1 MANRKNFRADNT
13 YMISTDSTDNPKLG
27 AKVLSDGRESLFLDF
42 YLGYS
47 MAVSS
52 KTGKEY
58 KRVNNKREFLSLYLW
73 QAPRTPLERQQNK
86 ETLDLAK
93 KIRYERGQELLENQ
107 EGYRIGKQ
115 KKKEVNY
122 LDFMAD
128 YHASYTKK
136 DANQIRRARTV
147 FIDFLIDPKGE
158 LLPEKV
164 KGSMTKEEKETIRQS
179 NAKKEAQRER
189 KAQGLVVRPQQLT
202 MDLMR
207 SFTEYLIKRFTG
219 EGAHTLYARF
229 KKMILAAVEKDIL
242 RKNPCTGVSIK
253 KDYGQL
259 KKDILSQEEIVLL
272 ANTHYEKENPD
283 IHRAFIFCLYCG
295 LRWCD
300 VKDLTYANVD
310 YSNKLLKFEQSKTK
324 AHSAAS
330 GVVIPLNDGL
340 LHLIGQPKDGNRNQI
355 IFPLPSHTMCLKAL
369 RHWVAR
375 AGIQKHITWHCAR
388 HSCGTNLLSNGANIK
403 TVASILGHSGLAH
416 TEKYTRA
423 VDSLKQ
429 AAIDS
434 MPPLEID

>member
-115 KKKEVNY
+115 KKEEVNY

-147 FIDFLIDPKGE
+147 FIDFLIDPKMK

-164 KGSMTKEEKETIRQS
+164 TGSMTKEEKEDIRQS
-179 NAKKEAQRER
+179 NAKKETQRQR

-202 MDLMR
+202 KDLMKA
-207 SFTEYLIKRFTG
+207 FTEYLINRFTG
-219 EGAHTLYARF
+219 EGAHTVYGRF
-229 KKMILAAVEKDIL
+229 KKMILAALDKDIIA
-242 RKNPCTGVSIK
+242 KNPCRGVSIK

-259 KKDILSQEEIVLL
+259 KKEILSQEEIVLL

-434 MPPLEID
+434 MPPLEL

>member
-1 MANRKNFRADNT
+1 MAIKKNYRADNT
-13 YMISTDSTDNPKLG
+13 YLISTDTTDNPKLG
-27 AKVLSDGRESLFLDF
+27 AKVLNDGRESLFLDF
-42 YLGYS
+42 YFGYS
-47 MAVSS
+47 KVFNE
-52 KTGKEY
+52 KTGKETI
-58 KRVNNKREFLSLYLW
+58 KKNRRREYLSLYLW
-73 QAPRTPLERQQNK
+73 QAPRTQLERQQNK
-86 ETLDLAK
+86 ELLEIAK
-93 KIRYERGQELLENQ
+93 KIRFEREQELKEDKL
-107 EGYRIGKQ
+107 GYRL
-115 KKKEVNY
+115 KKEEVEINY
-122 LDFMAD
+122 LDFMAE

-147 FIDFLIDPKGE
+147 FIDFLIDPKGK
-158 LLPEKV
+158 LLPEKIT
-164 KGSMTKEEKETIRQS
+164 GSMTKEEKEDIRQS

-202 MDLMR
+202 KDLMKA
-207 SFTEYLIKRFTG
+207 FTEYLINRFTG
-219 EGAHTLYARF
+219 EGAHTVYGRF
-229 KKMILAAVEKDIL
+229 KKMILAALDKDIIA
-242 RKNPCTGVSIK
+242 KNPCRGVSIK

-259 KKDILSQEEIVLL
+259 KKEILSQEEIVLL

-434 MPPLEID
+434 MPPLEL

>member
-1 MANRKNFRADNT
+1 
-13 YMISTDSTDNPKLG
+13 
-27 AKVLSDGRESLFLDF
+27 
-42 YLGYS
+42 
-47 MAVSS
+47 
-52 KTGKEY
+52 
-58 KRVNNKREFLSLYLW
+58 
-73 QAPRTPLERQQNK
+73 
-86 ETLDLAK
+86 
-93 KIRYERGQELLENQ
+93 
-107 EGYRIGKQ
+107 
-115 KKKEVNY
+115 
-122 LDFMAD
+122 
-128 YHASYTKK
+128 
-136 DANQIRRARTV
+136 
-147 FIDFLIDPKGE
+147 
-158 LLPEKV
+158 
-164 KGSMTKEEKETIRQS
+164 MTKEEKETIRKS
-179 NAKKEAQRER
+179 NAKKEAERER
-189 KAQGLVVRPQQLT
+189 KAHGLVVRPQQLT
-202 MDLMR
+202 KDLMK
-207 SFTEYLIKRFTG
+207 SFTEYLINRFTG
-219 EGAHTLYARF
+219 EGAHTVYGRF
-229 KKMILAAVEKDIL
+229 KKMILAALDKDIIA
-242 RKNPCTGVSIK
+242 KNPCRGVSIK

-259 KKDILSQEEIVLL
+259 KKEILSQEEIVLL

-340 LHLIGQPKDGNRNQI
+340 LHLIGQPKDGNRYQI

-375 AGIQKHITWHCAR
+375 AGIQKHITWHCAH

>member
-115 KKKEVNY
+115 KKEEVNY

-147 FIDFLIDPKGE
+147 FIDFLIDPKGK
-158 LLPEKV
+158 LLPEKIT
-164 KGSMTKEEKETIRQS
+164 GSMTKEEKEAIRKS

-202 MDLMR
+202 KDLMKA
-207 SFTEYLIKRFTG
+207 FTEYLINRFTG
-219 EGAHTLYARF
+219 EGAHTVYGRF
-229 KKMILAAVEKDIL
+229 KKMILAALDKDIIA
-242 RKNPCTGVSIK
+242 KNPCRGVSIK

-259 KKDILSQEEIVLL
+259 KKEILSQEEIVLL

-423 VDSLKQ
+423 IDTLKQ

-434 MPPLEID
+434 MPPLEI

>member
-115 KKKEVNY
+115 KKEEVNY

-147 FIDFLIDPKGE
+147 FIDFLIDPKGK
-158 LLPEKV
+158 LLPEKI
-164 KGSMTKEEKETIRQS
+164 KGSMTKVEKETIRQS

-202 MDLMR
+202 KDLMKA
-207 SFTEYLIKRFTG
+207 FTEYLINRFTG
-219 EGAHTLYARF
+219 EGAHTVYGRF
-229 KKMILAAVEKDIL
+229 KKMILAALDKDIIA
-242 RKNPCTGVSIK
+242 KNPCRGVSIK

-259 KKDILSQEEIVLL
+259 KKEILSQEEIVLL

-310 YSNKLLKFEQSKTK
+310 HSNKLLKFEQSKTK

-375 AGIQKHITWHCAR
+375 AGIEKHITWHCAR

-434 MPPLEID
+434 MPPLNI

>member
-115 KKKEVNY
+115 KKEEVNY

-147 FIDFLIDPKGE
+147 FIDFLIDPKGK
-158 LLPEKV
+158 LLPEKI
-164 KGSMTKEEKETIRQS
+164 KGSMTKEEKETIRKS
-179 NAKKEAQRER
+179 NAKKEAERER
-189 KAQGLVVRPQQLT
+189 KAHGLVVRPQQLT
-202 MDLMR
+202 KDLMK
-207 SFTEYLIKRFTG
+207 SFTEYLINRFTG
-219 EGAHTLYARF
+219 EGAHTVYGRF
-229 KKMILAAVEKDIL
+229 KKMILAALDKDIIA
-242 RKNPCTGVSIK
+242 KNPCRGVSIK

-259 KKDILSQEEIVLL
+259 KKEILSQEEIVLL
-272 ANTHYEKENPD
+272 ANTHYDKENPD
-283 IHRAFIFCLYCG
+283 IRRAFIFCLYCG

-300 VKDLTYANVD
+300 VKDLTYANID

-340 LHLIGQPKDGNRNQI
+340 LALIGQPKDGNRNQI

-434 MPPLEID
+434 MPPLKLD

>member
-115 KKKEVNY
+115 KKEEVNY

-147 FIDFLIDPKGE
+147 FIDFLIDPKMK

-164 KGSMTKEEKETIRQS
+164 TGSMTKEEKEDIRQS
-179 NAKKEAQRER
+179 NAKKETQRER

-202 MDLMR
+202 KDLMKA
-207 SFTEYLIKRFTG
+207 FTEYLINRFTG
-219 EGAHTLYARF
+219 EGAHTVYGRF
-229 KKMILAAVEKDIL
+229 KKMILAALDKDIIA
-242 RKNPCTGVSIK
+242 KNPCRGVSIK

-259 KKDILSQEEIVLL
+259 KKEILSQEEIVLL

-375 AGIQKHITWHCAR
+375 AGIEKHITWHCAR

-434 MPPLEID
+434 MPPLEI

>member
-1 MANRKNFRADNT
+1 MAIKKNYRADNT
-13 YMISTDSTDNPKLG
+13 YLISTDTTDNPKLG
-27 AKVLSDGRESLFLDF
+27 AKVLNDGRESLFLDF
-42 YLGYS
+42 YFGYS
-47 MAVSS
+47 KVFNE
-52 KTGKEY
+52 KTGKETI
-58 KRVNNKREFLSLYLW
+58 KKNRRREYLSLYLW
-73 QAPRTPLERQQNK
+73 QAPRTQLERQQNK
-86 ETLDLAK
+86 ELLEIAK
-93 KIRYERGQELLENQ
+93 KIRFEREQELKEDKL
-107 EGYRIGKQ
+107 GYRL
-115 KKKEVNY
+115 KKEEVEINY
-122 LDFMAD
+122 LDFMAE

-147 FIDFLIDPKGE
+147 FIDFLIDPKGK
-158 LLPEKV
+158 LLPEKIT
-164 KGSMTKEEKETIRQS
+164 GSMTEEEKEAVRKS
-179 NAKKEAQRER
+179 NAKKEAQREK

-202 MDLMR
+202 KDLMKA
-207 SFTEYLIKRFTG
+207 FTEYLINRFTG
-219 EGAHTLYARF
+219 EGAHTVYGRF
-229 KKMILAAVEKDIL
+229 KKMILAALDKDIIA
-242 RKNPCTGVSIK
+242 KNPCRGVSIK

-259 KKDILSQEEIVLL
+259 KKEILSQEEIVLL

-434 MPPLEID
+434 MPPLDI

>member
-1 MANRKNFRADNT
+1 MAIKKNYRADNT
-13 YMISTDSTDNPKLG
+13 YLISTDTTYNPKLG
-27 AKVLSDGRESLFLDF
+27 AKVLNDGRESLFLDF
-42 YLGYS
+42 YFGYS
-47 MAVSS
+47 KVFNE
-52 KTGKEY
+52 KTGKETI
-58 KRVNNKREFLSLYLW
+58 KKNRRREYLSLYLW
-73 QAPRTPLERQQNK
+73 QAPRTQLERQQNK
-86 ETLDLAK
+86 ELLEIAK
-93 KIRYERGQELLENQ
+93 KIRFEREQELKEDKL
-107 EGYRIGKQ
+107 GYRL
-115 KKKEVNY
+115 KKEEVEINY
-122 LDFMAD
+122 LDFMAE
-128 YHASYTKK
+128 YHGSYTKK

-147 FIDFLIDPKGE
+147 FIDFLIDPKGK
-158 LLPEKV
+158 LLPEKIT
-164 KGSMTKEEKETIRQS
+164 GSMTEEEKEAVRKS
-179 NAKKEAQRER
+179 NAKKEAQREK

-202 MDLMR
+202 KDLMKA
-207 SFTEYLIKRFTG
+207 FTEYLINRFTG
-219 EGAHTLYARF
+219 EGAHTVYGRF
-229 KKMILAAVEKDIL
+229 KKMILAALDKDIIA
-242 RKNPCTGVSIK
+242 KNPCRGVSIK

-259 KKDILSQEEIVLL
+259 KKEILSQEEIVLL

-434 MPPLEID
+434 FPPLPID

>member
-1 MANRKNFRADNT
+1 MAIKKNYRADNT
-13 YMISTDSTDNPKLG
+13 YLISTDTTDNPKLG
-27 AKVLSDGRESLFLDF
+27 AKVLNDGRESLFLDF
-42 YLGYS
+42 YFGYS
-47 MAVSS
+47 KVFNE
-52 KTGKEY
+52 KTGKETI
-58 KRVNNKREFLSLYLW
+58 KKNRRREYLSLYLW
-73 QAPRTPLERQQNK
+73 QAPRTQLERQQNK
-86 ETLDLAK
+86 ELLEIAK
-93 KIRYERGQELLENQ
+93 KIRFEREQELKEDKL
-107 EGYRIGKQ
+107 GYRL
-115 KKKEVNY
+115 KKEEVEINY
-122 LDFMAD
+122 LDFMAE

-147 FIDFLIDPKGE
+147 FIDFLIDPKGK
-158 LLPEKV
+158 LLPEKIT
-164 KGSMTKEEKETIRQS
+164 GSMTEEEKEAVRKS
-179 NAKKEAQRER
+179 NAKKEAQREK

-202 MDLMR
+202 KDLIKA
-207 SFTEYLIKRFTG
+207 FTEYLINRFTG
-219 EGAHTLYARF
+219 EGAHTVYGRF
-229 KKMILAAVEKDIL
+229 KKMILAALDKDIIA
-242 RKNPCTGVSIK
+242 KNPCRGVSIK

-259 KKDILSQEEIVLL
+259 KKEILSQEEIVLL

-434 MPPLEID
+434 FPPLPID

>member
-42 YLGYS
+42 YLGYF

-115 KKKEVNY
+115 KKEEVNY

-147 FIDFLIDPKGE
+147 FIDFLIDPKGK
-158 LLPEKV
+158 LLLEKI
-164 KGSMTKEEKETIRQS
+164 KGSMTKEEKEAIHKS
-179 NAKKEAQRER
+179 NAKKEAERER
-189 KAQGLVVRPQQLT
+189 KARGLVVRPQQLT
-202 MDLMR
+202 KDLMK
-207 SFTEYLIKRFTG
+207 SFTEYLINRFTG
-219 EGAHTLYARF
+219 EGAHTVYGRF
-229 KKMILAAVEKDIL
+229 KKMILAALDKDIIA
-242 RKNPCTGVSIK
+242 KNPCRGVSIK
-253 KDYGQL
+253 KDNGQL
-259 KKDILSQEEIVLL
+259 KKEILSQEEVVLL

-283 IHRAFIFCLYCG
+283 IRRAFIFCLYCG

-375 AGIQKHITWHCAR
+375 AGIEKHITWHCAR

-434 MPPLEID
+434 MPPLDI

>member
-115 KKKEVNY
+115 KKEEVNY

-147 FIDFLIDPKGE
+147 FIDFLIDPKMK

-164 KGSMTKEEKETIRQS
+164 KGDMTKEEKETICKS
-179 NAKKEAQRER
+179 NAKKEAEREM
-189 KAQGLVVRPQQLT
+189 KAHGLVVRPQQLT
-202 MDLMR
+202 KDLMKA
-207 SFTEYLIKRFTG
+207 FTEYLINRFTG
-219 EGAHTLYARF
+219 EGAHTVYGRF
-229 KKMILAAVEKDIL
+229 KKMILAALDKDIIA
-242 RKNPCTGVSIK
+242 KNPCRGVSIK

-259 KKDILSQEEIVLL
+259 KKEILSQEEIVLL

-434 MPPLEID
+434 MPPLEL

>member
-115 KKKEVNY
+115 KKEDVNY

-147 FIDFLIDPKGE
+147 FIDFLIDPKGK
-158 LLPEKV
+158 LLPEKI
-164 KGSMTKEEKETIRQS
+164 KGSMTKEEKETIRKS
-179 NAKKEAQRER
+179 NAKKEAERER
-189 KAQGLVVRPQQLT
+189 KAHGLVVRPQHLT
-202 MDLMR
+202 KDLMKA
-207 SFTEYLIKRFTG
+207 FTEYLINRFTG
-219 EGAHTLYARF
+219 EGAHTVYGRF
-229 KKMILAAVEKDIL
+229 KKMILAALDKDIIAQ
-242 RKNPCTGVSIK
+242 NPCRGVSIK
-253 KDYGQL
+253 KDDGQL
-259 KKDILSQEEIVLL
+259 KKEILSQEEIVLL

-340 LHLIGQPKDGNRNQI
+340 LALIGQPKDGNRNQI

-375 AGIQKHITWHCAR
+375 AGIEKHITWHCAR

-403 TVASILGHSGLAH
+403 HPRSQRSRSHRKIHP
-416 TEKYTRA
+416 RR
-423 VDSLKQ
+423 
-429 AAIDS
+429 
-434 MPPLEID
+434 

>member
-115 KKKEVNY
+115 KKEEINY

-147 FIDFLIDPKGE
+147 FIDFLIDPKGK
-158 LLPEKV
+158 LLPEKIM
-164 KGSMTKEEKETIRQS
+164 GSMTKEEKETIRKS
-179 NAKKEAQRER
+179 NAKKEAERER
-189 KAQGLVVRPQQLT
+189 KAYGLVVHPQQLT
-202 MDLMR
+202 KDLMK
-207 SFTEYLIKRFTG
+207 SFTEYLINRFTG
-219 EGAHTLYARF
+219 EGAHTVYGRF
-229 KKMILAAVEKDIL
+229 KKMILAALDKDIIA
-242 RKNPCTGVSIK
+242 KNPCRGVSIK
-253 KDYGQL
+253 KDNGQL
-259 KKDILSQEEIVLL
+259 KKEILSQEEVVLL

-403 TVASILGHSGLAH
+403 TVASILGHSGLDH

-434 MPPLEID
+434 MPPLEF

>member
-115 KKKEVNY
+115 KKEEVNY

-147 FIDFLIDPKGE
+147 FIDFLIDPKGK
-158 LLPEKV
+158 LLPEKIT
-164 KGSMTKEEKETIRQS
+164 GSMTKEEKEAIRQS

-202 MDLMR
+202 KDLMKA
-207 SFTEYLIKRFTG
+207 FTEYLINRFTG
-219 EGAHTLYARF
+219 EGAHTVYGRF
-229 KKMILAAVEKDIL
+229 KKMILAALDKDIIA
-242 RKNPCTGVSIK
+242 KNPCRGVSIK

-259 KKDILSQEEIVLL
+259 KKEILSQEEIVLL

-283 IHRAFIFCLYCG
+283 IRRAFIFCLYCG

-340 LHLIGQPKDGNRNQI
+340 LALIGQPKDGNRNQI

-375 AGIQKHITWHCAR
+375 AGIEKHITWHCAR

-434 MPPLEID
+434 FPPLPID

>member
-1 MANRKNFRADNT
+1 MAIRKNYRADNT
-13 YMISTDSTDNPKLG
+13 YIISTDTTDNPKLG
-27 AKVLSDGRESLFLDF
+27 AKVLNDGRESLFLDYYF
-42 YLGYS
+42 GYTK
-47 MAVSS
+47 VYND
-52 KTGKEY
+52 KTGKETV
-58 KRVNNKREFLSLYLW
+58 KKDRKREYLSLYLW
-73 QAPRTPLERQQNK
+73 QAPRTQLERQQNK
-86 ETLDLAK
+86 EMLEMAK
-93 KIRYERGQELLENQ
+93 KIRFEREQELKEDKL
-107 EGYRIGKQ
+107 GYRL
-115 KKKEVNY
+115 KKEEVEINY

-147 FIDFLIDPKGE
+147 FIDFLIDPKGK
-158 LLPEKV
+158 LIPEKI
-164 KGSMTKEEKETIRQS
+164 KGSMTKEETIRKS
-179 NAKKEAQRER
+179 NAKKEAERER
-189 KAQGLVVRPQQLT
+189 KAHGLVVRPQQLT
-202 MDLMR
+202 KDLMK
-207 SFTEYLIKRFTG
+207 SFTEYLINRFTG
-219 EGAHTLYARF
+219 EGAHTVYGRF
-229 KKMILAAVEKDIL
+229 KKMILAALDKDIIA
-242 RKNPCTGVSIK
+242 KNPCRGVSIK
-253 KDYGQL
+253 KDNGQL
-259 KKDILSQEEIVLL
+259 KKEILSQEEVVLL

-434 MPPLEID
+434 MPPLEI

>member
-27 AKVLSDGRESLFLDF
+27 AKALSDGRESLFLDF

-93 KIRYERGQELLENQ
+93 KIRYERGQELLESQ

-115 KKKEVNY
+115 KKEEVNY

-147 FIDFLIDPKGE
+147 FIDFLIDPKGK
-158 LLPEKV
+158 LLPEKIM
-164 KGSMTKEEKETIRQS
+164 GSMTKEEKETIRKS
-179 NAKKEAQRER
+179 NAKKEAERER
-189 KAQGLVVRPQQLT
+189 KARGLVVRPQQLT
-202 MDLMR
+202 KDLMKA
-207 SFTEYLIKRFTG
+207 FTEYLINRFTG
-219 EGAHTLYARF
+219 EGAHTVYGRF
-229 KKMILAAVEKDIL
+229 KKMILAALDKDIIA
-242 RKNPCTGVSIK
+242 KNPCRGVSIK
-253 KDYGQL
+253 KDNGQL
-259 KKDILSQEEIVLL
+259 KKEILSQEEIVLL

-434 MPPLEID
+434 MPPLNF

>member
-1 MANRKNFRADNT
+1 MANGKNFRADNT

-115 KKKEVNY
+115 KKEDVNY

-147 FIDFLIDPKGE
+147 FIDFLIDPKGK
-158 LLPEKV
+158 LLPEKIT
-164 KGSMTKEEKETIRQS
+164 GSMTKEEKETIRKS
-179 NAKKEAQRER
+179 NAKKEAERER
-189 KAQGLVVRPQQLT
+189 KAHGLVVRPQHLT
-202 MDLMR
+202 KDLMKA
-207 SFTEYLIKRFTG
+207 FTEYLINRFTG
-219 EGAHTLYARF
+219 EGAHTVYGRF
-229 KKMILAAVEKDIL
+229 KKMILAALDKDIIA
-242 RKNPCTGVSIK
+242 KNPCRGVSIK

-259 KKDILSQEEIVLL
+259 KKEILSQEEIVLL

-434 MPPLEID
+434 LPPLDL

>member
-1 MANRKNFRADNT
+1 MAIKKNYRADNT
-13 YMISTDSTDNPKLG
+13 YLISTDTTDNPKLG
-27 AKVLSDGRESLFLDF
+27 AKVLNDGRESLFLDF
-42 YLGYS
+42 YFGYS
-47 MAVSS
+47 KVFNE
-52 KTGKEY
+52 KTGKETI
-58 KRVNNKREFLSLYLW
+58 KKNRRREYLSLYLW
-73 QAPRTPLERQQNK
+73 QAPRTQLERQQNK
-86 ETLDLAK
+86 ELLEIAK
-93 KIRYERGQELLENQ
+93 KIRFEREQELKEDKL
-107 EGYRIGKQ
+107 GYRL
-115 KKKEVNY
+115 KKEEVELNY

-147 FIDFLIDPKGE
+147 FIDFLIDSKGK
-158 LLPEKV
+158 LLPEKITS
-164 KGSMTKEEKETIRQS
+164 SMTKEEKEAIRKS
-179 NAKKEAQRER
+179 NAKKEAQREK

-202 MDLMR
+202 KDLMKA
-207 SFTEYLIKRFTG
+207 FTEYLINRFTG
-219 EGAHTLYARF
+219 EGAHTVYGRF
-229 KKMILAAVEKDIL
+229 KKMILAALDKDIIT
-242 RKNPCTGVSIK
+242 KNPCRGVSIK

-259 KKDILSQEEIVLL
+259 KKEILSQEEIVLL

-434 MPPLEID
+434 FPPLPID

>member
-1 MANRKNFRADNT
+1 MAIKKNYRADNT
-13 YMISTDSTDNPKLG
+13 YLISTDTTDNPKLG
-27 AKVLSDGRESLFLDF
+27 AKVLNDGRESLFLDF
-42 YLGYS
+42 YFGYS
-47 MAVSS
+47 KVFND
-52 KTGKEY
+52 KTGKETI
-58 KRVNNKREFLSLYLW
+58 KKDRRREYLSLYLW
-73 QAPRTPLERQQNK
+73 QAPRTQLERQQNK
-86 ETLDLAK
+86 ELLEIAK
-93 KIRYERGQELLENQ
+93 KIRFEREQELKEDKL
-107 EGYRIGKQ
+107 GYRL
-115 KKKEVNY
+115 KKEEVEINY
-122 LDFMAD
+122 LNFMAD

-147 FIDFLIDPKGE
+147 FIDFLIDPKGK
-158 LLPEKV
+158 LLPEKITE
-164 KGSMTKEEKETIRQS
+164 SMTKEEKEAIRKS
-179 NAKKEAQRER
+179 NAKKEAQREK

-202 MDLMR
+202 KDLMK
-207 SFTEYLIKRFTG
+207 SFTEYLINRFTG
-219 EGAHTLYARF
+219 EGAHTVYGRF
-229 KKMILAAVEKDIL
+229 KKMILAALDKDIIT
-242 RKNPCTGVSIK
+242 KNPCRGVSIK

-259 KKDILSQEEIVLL
+259 KKEILSQEEIILL

-434 MPPLEID
+434 MPPLNI

>member
-115 KKKEVNY
+115 KKEEVNY

-147 FIDFLIDPKGE
+147 FIDFLIDPKGK
-158 LLPEKV
+158 LLPEKIT
-164 KGSMTKEEKETIRQS
+164 GSMTKEEKEAIRQS

-202 MDLMR
+202 KDLMKA
-207 SFTEYLIKRFTG
+207 FTEYLINRFTG
-219 EGAHTLYARF
+219 EGAHTVYGRF
-229 KKMILAAVEKDIL
+229 KKMILAALDKDIIA
-242 RKNPCTGVSIK
+242 KNPCRGVSIK

-259 KKDILSQEEIVLL
+259 KKEILSQEEIVLL

-340 LHLIGQPKDGNRNQI
+340 LHLIGQPKDGNRNQN

-434 MPPLEID
+434 MPPLDI

>member
-1 MANRKNFRADNT
+1 MAIKKNYRADNT
-13 YMISTDSTDNPKLG
+13 YLISTDTTDNPKLG
-27 AKVLSDGRESLFLDF
+27 AKVLNDGRESLFLDF
-42 YLGYS
+42 YFGYS
-47 MAVSS
+47 KVFNE
-52 KTGKEY
+52 KTGKETI
-58 KRVNNKREFLSLYLW
+58 KKNRRREYLSLYLW
-73 QAPRTPLERQQNK
+73 QAPRTQLERQQNK
-86 ETLDLAK
+86 ELLEIAK
-93 KIRYERGQELLENQ
+93 KIRFEREQELKEDKL
-107 EGYRIGKQ
+107 GYRL
-115 KKKEVNY
+115 KKEEVEINY
-122 LDFMAD
+122 LDFMAE

-147 FIDFLIDPKGE
+147 FIDFLIDPKGK
-158 LLPEKV
+158 LLPEKIT
-164 KGSMTKEEKETIRQS
+164 GSMTEEEKEAVRKS
-179 NAKKEAQRER
+179 NAKKEAQREK

-202 MDLMR
+202 KDLMKA
-207 SFTEYLIKRFTG
+207 FTEYLINRFTG
-219 EGAHTLYARF
+219 EGAHTVYGRF
-229 KKMILAAVEKDIL
+229 KKMILAALDKDIIA
-242 RKNPCTGVSIK
+242 KNPCRGVSIK

-259 KKDILSQEEIVLL
+259 KKEILSQEEIVLL

-429 AAIDS
+429 AAINS
-434 MPPLEID
+434 MPPLDI

>member
-115 KKKEVNY
+115 KKEEVNY

-147 FIDFLIDPKGE
+147 FIDLLIDPKMK

-164 KGSMTKEEKETIRQS
+164 KGDMTKEEKETTRKS
-179 NAKKEAQRER
+179 NAKKEAKRER
-189 KAQGLVVRPQQLT
+189 KAHGLVVRPQQLT
-202 MDLMR
+202 KDLMKV
-207 SFTEYLIKRFTG
+207 FTEYLINRFTG
-219 EGAHTLYARF
+219 EGAHTVYGRF
-229 KKMILAAVEKDIL
+229 KKMILAALDKDIIA
-242 RKNPCTGVSIK
+242 KNPCRGISIT
-253 KDYGQL
+253 KDNGQL
-259 KKDILSQEEIVLL
+259 KKEILSQEEVVLL

-283 IHRAFIFCLYCG
+283 IHRAFIFCLYCA

-340 LHLIGQPKDGNRNQI
+340 LHLVGQPKDGNRNQI

-434 MPPLEID
+434 MPPLEL

>member
-115 KKKEVNY
+115 KKEDVNY

-147 FIDFLIDPKGE
+147 FIDFLIDPKGK
-158 LLPEKV
+158 LLPEKI
-164 KGSMTKEEKETIRQS
+164 KGSMTKEEKETIRKS
-179 NAKKEAQRER
+179 NAKKEAERER
-189 KAQGLVVRPQQLT
+189 KAHGLVVRPQHLT
-202 MDLMR
+202 KDLMKA
-207 SFTEYLIKRFTG
+207 FTEYLINRFTG
-219 EGAHTLYARF
+219 EGAHTVYGRF
-229 KKMILAAVEKDIL
+229 KKMILAALDKDIIA
-242 RKNPCTGVSIK
+242 KNPCRGVSIK

-259 KKDILSQEEIVLL
+259 KKEILSQEEIVLL

-340 LHLIGQPKDGNRNQI
+340 LALIGQPKDGNRNQI

-375 AGIQKHITWHCAR
+375 TGIQKHITWHCAR

-434 MPPLEID
+434 MPPLEI

>member
-1 MANRKNFRADNT
+1 MAIKKNYRADNT
-13 YMISTDSTDNPKLG
+13 YLISTDTTDNPKLG
-27 AKVLSDGRESLFLDF
+27 AKVLNDGRESLFLDF
-42 YLGYS
+42 YFGYS
-47 MAVSS
+47 KVFNE
-52 KTGKEY
+52 KTGKETI
-58 KRVNNKREFLSLYLW
+58 KKNRRREYLSLYLW
-73 QAPRTPLERQQNK
+73 QAPRTQLERQQNK
-86 ETLDLAK
+86 ELLEIAK
-93 KIRYERGQELLENQ
+93 KIRFEREQELKEDKL
-107 EGYRIGKQ
+107 GYRL
-115 KKKEVNY
+115 KKEEVEINY
-122 LDFMAD
+122 LDFMAE

-147 FIDFLIDPKGE
+147 FIDFLIDPKGK
-158 LLPEKV
+158 LLPEKIT
-164 KGSMTKEEKETIRQS
+164 GSMTEEEKEAVRKS
-179 NAKKEAQRER
+179 NAKKEAQREK

-202 MDLMR
+202 KDLMKA
-207 SFTEYLIKRFTG
+207 FTEYLINRFTG
-219 EGAHTLYARF
+219 EGAHTVYGRF
-229 KKMILAAVEKDIL
+229 KKMILAALDKDIIA
-242 RKNPCTGVSIK
+242 KNPCRGVSIK

-259 KKDILSQEEIVLL
+259 KKEILSQEEIVLL

-434 MPPLEID
+434 MPPLNI

>member
-115 KKKEVNY
+115 KKEEVNY

-128 YHASYTKK
+128 YHALYSKK

-147 FIDFLIDPKGE
+147 FIDFLIDPKGK
-158 LLPEKV
+158 LLPEKI
-164 KGSMTKEEKETIRQS
+164 KGSMTKEEKETIRKS
-179 NAKKEAQRER
+179 NAKKEAERER
-189 KAQGLVVRPQQLT
+189 KARGLVVRPQQLT
-202 MDLMR
+202 KDLMKA
-207 SFTEYLIKRFTG
+207 FTEYLINRFTG
-219 EGAHTLYARF
+219 EGAHTVYGRF
-229 KKMILAAVEKDIL
+229 KKMILAALDKDIIA
-242 RKNPCTGVSIK
+242 KNPCRGVSIK

-259 KKDILSQEEIVLL
+259 KKEILSQEEIVLL

-375 AGIQKHITWHCAR
+375 AGIEKHITWHCAR

-434 MPPLEID
+434 MPPLNF

>member
-115 KKKEVNY
+115 KKEDVNY

-147 FIDFLIDPKGE
+147 FIDFLIDPKGK
-158 LLPEKV
+158 LLPEKIA
-164 KGSMTKEEKETIRQS
+164 GSMTKEEKETIRKS
-179 NAKKEAQRER
+179 NAKKEAERER
-189 KAQGLVVRPQQLT
+189 KAHGLVVRPQHLT
-202 MDLMR
+202 KDLMKA
-207 SFTEYLIKRFTG
+207 FTEYLINRFTG
-219 EGAHTLYARF
+219 EGAHTVYGRF
-229 KKMILAAVEKDIL
+229 KKMILAALDKDIIAQ
-242 RKNPCTGVSIK
+242 NPCRGVSIK
-253 KDYGQL
+253 KDDGQL
-259 KKDILSQEEIVLL
+259 KKEILSQEEIVLL

-324 AHSAAS
+324 AYSAAS

-434 MPPLEID
+434 MPPLNI

>member
-115 KKKEVNY
+115 KKEEVNY

-147 FIDFLIDPKGE
+147 FIDFLIDPKGKM
-158 LLPEKV
+158 LPEKI
-164 KGSMTKEEKETIRQS
+164 KGSMTKDEKETIRKS
-179 NAKKEAQRER
+179 NAKKEAERER
-189 KAQGLVVRPQQLT
+189 KAHGLVVRPQQLT
-202 MDLMR
+202 KDLMKA
-207 SFTEYLIKRFTG
+207 FTEYLINRFTG
-219 EGAHTLYARF
+219 EGAHTVYGRF
-229 KKMILAAVEKDIL
+229 KKMILAALDKDIIA
-242 RKNPCTGVSIK
+242 KNPCRGVSIK

-259 KKDILSQEEIVLL
+259 KKEILSQEEIVLL

-324 AHSAAS
+324 AHSATS

-434 MPPLEID
+434 MPPLNI

>member
-1 MANRKNFRADNT
+1 MAIKKNYRADNT
-13 YMISTDSTDNPKLG
+13 YLISTDTTDNPKLG
-27 AKVLSDGRESLFLDF
+27 AKVLNDGRESLFLDF
-42 YLGYS
+42 YFGYS
-47 MAVSS
+47 KVFNE
-52 KTGKEY
+52 KTGKETI
-58 KRVNNKREFLSLYLW
+58 KKNRRREYLSLYLW
-73 QAPRTPLERQQNK
+73 QAPRTQLERQQNK
-86 ETLDLAK
+86 ELLEIAK
-93 KIRYERGQELLENQ
+93 KIRFEREQELKEDKL
-107 EGYRIGKQ
+107 GYRL
-115 KKKEVNY
+115 KKEEVEINY
-122 LDFMAD
+122 LDFMAE

-147 FIDFLIDPKGE
+147 FIDFLIDPKGK
-158 LLPEKV
+158 LLPEKIT
-164 KGSMTKEEKETIRQS
+164 GSTTEEEKEAIRQS
-179 NAKKEAQRER
+179 NAKKVAQRER

-202 MDLMR
+202 KDLMKA
-207 SFTEYLIKRFTG
+207 FTEYLINRFTG
-219 EGAHTLYARF
+219 EGAHTVYGRF
-229 KKMILAAVEKDIL
+229 KKMILAALDKDIIA
-242 RKNPCTGVSIK
+242 KNPCRGVSIK

-259 KKDILSQEEIVLL
+259 KKEILSQEEIVLL

-434 MPPLEID
+434 MPPLDI

>member
-115 KKKEVNY
+115 KKEDVNY

-136 DANQIRRARTV
+136 DANQIRRAQTV
-147 FIDFLIDPKGE
+147 FIDFLIDPKGK
-158 LLPEKV
+158 LLPEKI
-164 KGSMTKEEKETIRQS
+164 KGSMAKEEKETIRKS
-179 NAKKEAQRER
+179 NAKKEAERER
-189 KAQGLVVRPQQLT
+189 KAHGLVVRPQQLT
-202 MDLMR
+202 KDLMK
-207 SFTEYLIKRFTG
+207 SFTEYLINRFTG
-219 EGAHTLYARF
+219 EGAHTVYGRF
-229 KKMILAAVEKDIL
+229 KKMILAALDKDIIA
-242 RKNPCTGVSIK
+242 KNPCRGVSIK

-259 KKDILSQEEIVLL
+259 KKEILSQEEIVLL

-403 TVASILGHSGLAH
+403 TVASILGHSGLVH

-434 MPPLEID
+434 LPPLDL

>member
-115 KKKEVNY
+115 KKEDVNY

-136 DANQIRRARTV
+136 DSNQIRRARTV
-147 FIDFLIDPKGE
+147 FIDFLIDPKGK
-158 LLPEKV
+158 LIPEKI
-164 KGSMTKEEKETIRQS
+164 KGSMTKEEKETIRKS
-179 NAKKEAQRER
+179 NAKKEAERER
-189 KAQGLVVRPQQLT
+189 KAHGLVVRPQQLT
-202 MDLMR
+202 KDLMK
-207 SFTEYLIKRFTG
+207 SFTEYLINRFTG
-219 EGAHTLYARF
+219 EGAHTVYGRF
-229 KKMILAAVEKDIL
+229 KKMILAALDKDIIA
-242 RKNPCTGVSIK
+242 KNPCRGVSIK
-253 KDYGQL
+253 KDNGQL
-259 KKDILSQEEIVLL
+259 KKEILSQEEVVLL

-324 AHSAAS
+324 AHSVAS

-434 MPPLEID
+434 MPPLNI

>member
-115 KKKEVNY
+115 KKEEVNY

-147 FIDFLIDPKGE
+147 FIDFLIDPKGK
-158 LLPEKV
+158 LLPEKIM
-164 KGSMTKEEKETIRQS
+164 GSMTKEEKETIRKS
-179 NAKKEAQRER
+179 NAKKEAERER
-189 KAQGLVVRPQQLT
+189 KAHGLVVRPQQLT
-202 MDLMR
+202 KDLMKA
-207 SFTEYLIKRFTG
+207 FTEYLINRFTG
-219 EGAHTLYARF
+219 EGAHTVYGRF
-229 KKMILAAVEKDIL
+229 KKMILAALDKDIIA
-242 RKNPCTGVSIK
+242 KNPCRGVSIK
-253 KDYGQL
+253 KDNGQL
-259 KKDILSQEEIVLL
+259 KKEILSQEEIVLL

-434 MPPLEID
+434 MPPLEL

>member
-1 MANRKNFRADNT
+1 MAIKKNYRADNT
-13 YMISTDSTDNPKLG
+13 YLISTDTTDNPKLG
-27 AKVLSDGRESLFLDF
+27 AKVLNDGRESLFLDF
-42 YLGYS
+42 YFGYS
-47 MAVSS
+47 KVFNE
-52 KTGKEY
+52 KTGKETI
-58 KRVNNKREFLSLYLW
+58 KKNRRREYLSLYLW
-73 QAPRTPLERQQNK
+73 QAPRTQLERQQNK
-86 ETLDLAK
+86 ELLEIAK
-93 KIRYERGQELLENQ
+93 KIRFEREQELKEDKL
-107 EGYRIGKQ
+107 GYRL
-115 KKKEVNY
+115 KKEEVEINY
-122 LDFMAD
+122 LDFMAE

-147 FIDFLIDPKGE
+147 FIDFLIDPKGK
-158 LLPEKV
+158 LLPGKIT
-164 KGSMTKEEKETIRQS
+164 GSMAKEEKEAIRQS

-202 MDLMR
+202 KDLMKA
-207 SFTEYLIKRFTG
+207 FTEYLINRFTG
-219 EGAHTLYARF
+219 EGAHTVYGRF
-229 KKMILAAVEKDIL
+229 KKMILAALDKDIIA
-242 RKNPCTGVSIK
+242 KNPCRGVSIK

-259 KKDILSQEEIVLL
+259 KKEILSQEEIVLL

-375 AGIQKHITWHCAR
+375 AGIEKHITWHCAR

-403 TVASILGHSGLAH
+403 TVASILGHSGLSH

-434 MPPLEID
+434 MPPLNL

>member
-115 KKKEVNY
+115 KKEEVNY

-147 FIDFLIDPKGE
+147 FIDFLIDPKGK
-158 LLPEKV
+158 LLPEKIT
-164 KGSMTKEEKETIRQS
+164 GSMTKEEKEAIRQS

-202 MDLMR
+202 KDLMKA
-207 SFTEYLIKRFTG
+207 FTEYLINRFTG
-219 EGAHTLYARF
+219 EGAHTVYGRF
-229 KKMILAAVEKDIL
+229 KKMILAALDKDIIA
-242 RKNPCTGVSIK
+242 KNPCRGVSIK

-259 KKDILSQEEIVLL
+259 KKEILSQEEIVLL

-300 VKDLTYANVD
+300 VKDLTYANID

-375 AGIQKHITWHCAR
+375 AGIEKHITWHCAR

-423 VDSLKQ
+423 VDFLKQ

-434 MPPLEID
+434 MPPLNL